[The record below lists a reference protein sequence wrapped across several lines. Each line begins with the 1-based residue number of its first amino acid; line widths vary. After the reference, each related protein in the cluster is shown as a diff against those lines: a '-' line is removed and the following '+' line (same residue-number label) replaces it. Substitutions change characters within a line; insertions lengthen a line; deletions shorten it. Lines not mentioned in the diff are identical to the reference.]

1 MAAMMTMPP
10 TMTSRDAHR
19 STLIRRPARARETS
33 RGRAGDAGP
42 LALFSVTAPAMAIY
56 WILFS
61 SSFAMEAG
69 SGK

>member
-1 MAAMMTMPP
+1 
-10 TMTSRDAHR
+10 
-19 STLIRRPARARETS
+19 
-33 RGRAGDAGP
+33 
-42 LALFSVTAPAMAIY
+42 VTAPAMAIY